1 MPIRDQIVLTEIDSI
16 RLRSVASQLVGQ
28 HGEAHS
34 RGLELHELL
43 DCADVIPASAM
54 APDVVTMNSTVL
66 YDDGNDGPVAT
77 ITLVYPEQADAALGR
92 VSVLS
97 PLGLAL
103 IGMRAGERTRF
114 GTPRDGERVVRVR
127 KVVRQPRAPGGRAS

>member
-1 MPIRDQIVLTEIDSI
+1 MAIRDQIVLTDLDST
-16 RLRSVASQLVGQ
+16 RLRSVASELVGQ

-43 DCADVIPASAM
+43 DCADVIPAGAV
-54 APDVVTMNSTVL
+54 APDVVTMNSTVM
-66 YDDGNDGPVAT
+66 YDDGSDGPVAT

-103 IGMRAGERTRF
+103 IGMRAGEQTTF

-127 KVVRQPRAPGGRAS
+127 KVLRQPKVAGERTS